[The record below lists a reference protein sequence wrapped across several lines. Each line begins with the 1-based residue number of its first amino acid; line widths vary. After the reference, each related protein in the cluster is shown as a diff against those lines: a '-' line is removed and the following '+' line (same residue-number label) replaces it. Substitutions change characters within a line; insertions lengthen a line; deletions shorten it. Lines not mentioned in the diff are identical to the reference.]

1 MRLDKTKTTLDSIT
15 YKHKQPLRNLIKLV
29 VNLRYLIALLLR
41 KETFCFEV
49 PMLFFLHTLSSSELI
64 FLRRF
69 FSLIDFVLELLWRS
83 KLIWAFVC
91 SGPVLALGLAR
102 EDAIDRWRGMLG
114 PKEKEAAQENPSCLR
129 AQFDVEAAQVNQLH
143 GSDSP
148 EAAEKEIEF
157 FFPKE
162 KTLAVIKPNAMN
174 KKG

>member
-1 MRLDKTKTTLDSIT
+1 MRLDKTKTNLDSIT
-15 YKHKQPLRNLIKLV
+15 YKQPLRNLIKLV
-29 VNLRYLIALLLR
+29 VNLRYFIALLLR
-41 KETFCFEV
+41 KETFYFEV
-49 PMLFFLHTLSSSELI
+49 PMLFFLHIQSSSELI
-64 FLRRF
+64 FLRRLYC
-69 FSLIDFVLELLWRS
+69 LIDFLFIGIVIKIQIDVSL
-83 KLIWAFVC
+83 VC

-143 GSDSP
+143 GSDSL